1 MASGDHKVVIFD
13 IDDCLMPWA
22 ETVHLKCV
30 EAGLAKKDISW
41 TQWSMWLDYGCTKE
55 QWLEVVNKQVV
66 PDGIYHQPPY
76 PGVLEAIDDLWQTGA
91 EIHLVTARGFFDH
104 AEQIRKWT
112 EDWVESNYIPG
123 RLHFAKDKG
132 RVAKE
137 IGATHAIDDAM
148 HNVEE
153 LVAAGVDTYLMT
165 QPHNRDVYFREDRRV
180 ASVPQFVERILW

>member
-1 MASGDHKVVIFD
+1 MMSGKVVIFD

-55 QWLEVVNKQVV
+55 EWLEVVNQQVV

-76 PGVLEAIDDLWQTGA
+76 PGVLEAIDDLWVTGA

-104 AEQIRKWT
+104 AEQIRQWT
-112 EDWVESNYIPG
+112 TDWVAANLIPG

-137 IGATHAIDDAM
+137 IEATHAIDDAI
-148 HNVEE
+148 HNVTE

-165 QPHNRDVYFREDRRV
+165 QPHNRDVYFRPDRRV
-180 ASVPQFVERILW
+180 ASVPQFVDRILNG